1 MTEQHFSWQEKVDDV
16 RSKGI
21 LGMQLYVILTT
32 PTNGMGPVL
41 ENMGPH
47 LAYQKK
53 LQDEGITFGA
63 GPFADDAE
71 EFWQGD
77 GMVIVRAASL
87 AEAGKFAA
95 EDPMHSSGAR
105 TFRIRPWLLNEGG
118 LTVKVRYSDGGRDI
132 L

>member
-1 MTEQHFSWQEKVDDV
+1 
-16 RSKGI
+16 
-21 LGMQLYVILTT
+21 MQLYVILTT
-32 PTNGMGPVL
+32 PANGMGPVL

-47 LAYQKK
+47 LEYQKK
-53 LQDEGITFGA
+53 LQNDGITFGA

-77 GMVIVRAASL
+77 GMVIVRAKSL
-87 AEAGKFAA
+87 EEAEQYAAG
-95 EDPMHSSGAR
+95 DPMHKSGAR

-118 LTVKVRYSDGGRDI
+118 LTVKVRYSDGSRDI